1 MSFLKDKKD
10 GEIAEN
16 IVEKILKETFK
27 NATIEKAV
35 GRNPLWDFCVTNKY
49 DEKITYEV
57 KFDKMSA
64 DTGNFAFELGNNKG
78 PSGIRTSEAD
88 FIVYVLPNK
97 DNQKDKYMLYFFD
110 RAKLLEY
117 IYSDKTIRIVNG
129 GDNRRFKLA
138 LLPVQRIIKDI
149 SSLGTTHGVDYEQKK

>member
-16 IVEKILKETFK
+16 IVEKLLKENFK
-27 NATIEKAV
+27 TCSIEKAV
-35 GRNPLWDFCVTNKY
+35 GRNPLWDFCVTNNNVKT
-49 DEKITYEV
+49 TYEV

-97 DNQKDKYMLYFFD
+97 DNQKNKYMLYFFS

-149 SSLGTTHGVDYEQKK
+149 SSLGTTYGVDYEQKK